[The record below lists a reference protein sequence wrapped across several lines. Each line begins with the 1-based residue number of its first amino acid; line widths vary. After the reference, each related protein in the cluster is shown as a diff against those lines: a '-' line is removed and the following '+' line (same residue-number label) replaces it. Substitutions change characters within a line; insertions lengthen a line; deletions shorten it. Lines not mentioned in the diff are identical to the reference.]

1 MDNYLAILSNE
12 FEAGMKNILISVVLF
27 AGAVC
32 FSGCLNLGSD
42 TSRDVS
48 VIASFPSSNQSYV
61 ATLFNTSGGG
71 AAGWCYV
78 NVNLRK
84 QSEQFNPDNG
94 VVFVT
99 RCSVKPDVEWE
110 TERKLNI
117 GYPADTTIYTQ
128 EKTWRNGETVEISY
142 VPK

>member
-1 MDNYLAILSNE
+1 
-12 FEAGMKNILISVVLF
+12 MKNILISIVLF
-27 AGAVC
+27 ASAV
-32 FSGCLNLGSD
+32 FLSGCLDLGSD
-42 TSRDVS
+42 ASRDVN
-48 VIASFPSSNQSYV
+48 VIASFPSPNQSYV
-61 ATLFNTSGGG
+61 ATSYNTSGGG

-78 NVNLRK
+78 QVNVRK

-99 RCSVKPDVEWE
+99 RCNVKPDLEWA

-117 GYPADTTIYTQ
+117 GYPVDTTIYTQ
-128 EKTWRNGETVEISY
+128 EKTWRSGENVEISY